1 MPKELRTGLR
11 GEATLVV
18 GAQDTAQAVGSG
30 TVDVL
35 GTPVLIALMERA
47 AVASLTSVLPADQTS
62 VGTEIHVRHI
72 APTPPGMRVTAQAML
87 IEIDGR
93 RLRFRVTAQDEVETI
108 AEGEHTRVLVNVER
122 FLDRAQAKQGR

>member
-122 FLDRAQAKQGR
+122 FLDRAQAKQER

>member
-18 GAQDTAQAVGSG
+18 SAQDTAQAVGSG

-47 AVASLTSVLPADQTS
+47 AVASLAPVLPADQTS

-72 APTPPGMRVTAQAML
+72 APTPPGMRVTAQATL

-122 FLDRAQAKQGR
+122 FLDRVQAKQGR